1 EMLVYR
7 VIQEAIAHV
16 QSREGVTTLKVRVR
30 QRDGVVSALLH
41 HDGARDEELESR
53 DLDVMERSDVSMLA
67 LIERVELAGG
77 HMRVAHRAGGGS
89 VMQITMPGVNRATL
103 NSSVLSF
110 EEPDVPRPVG
120 AVDRA

>member
-1 EMLVYR
+1 
-7 VIQEAIAHV
+7 
-16 QSREGVTTLKVRVR
+16 
-30 QRDGVVSALLH
+30 VVSALLH

-89 VMQITMPGVNRATL
+89 VMQITMPGVNRVTL
-103 NSSVLSF
+103 NPGALTF
-110 EEPDVPRPVG
+110 DEQEAPRTIG
-120 AVDRA
+120 ASDRAGGEHGFGF